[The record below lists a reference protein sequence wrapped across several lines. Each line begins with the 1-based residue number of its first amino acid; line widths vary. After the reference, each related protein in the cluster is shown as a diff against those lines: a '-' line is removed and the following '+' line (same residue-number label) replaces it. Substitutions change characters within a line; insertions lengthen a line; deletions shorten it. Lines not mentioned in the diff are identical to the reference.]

1 MGRSPC
7 LFSYSI
13 FSRLWSHLPGF
24 CYLQHLAALRH
35 ESLVYA
41 HVIPGTVIIEGYS
54 SSEFHS
60 LYSTRDFLCDL
71 IANRRLTRKT
81 TTPAGIV
88 KNMKKT
94 AAPPPVDSSLTYSI
108 GQNATHAE
116 ITEIVT
122 MLRTMLGRSTE
133 LPTRGGEY
141 ALSRNNPPYPC
152 DCIWSEGT
160 PHPIG
165 KKGI

>member
-1 MGRSPC
+1 MIARHGNWLLTCHNGYPVLRR
-7 LFSYSI
+7 YK
-13 FSRLWSHLPGF
+13 PGADYYVF
-24 CYLQHLAALRH
+24 
-35 ESLVYA
+35 
-41 HVIPGTVIIEGYS
+41 IIEGYS

-141 ALSRNNPPYPC
+141 ALSRHHSP
-152 DCIWSEGT
+152 
-160 PHPIG
+160 
-165 KKGI
+165 